1 MTFFAV
7 VAANGLLRHLAAD
20 VKIKSLFCVMRK
32 RFGRSMR
39 AIVSR
44 KHAVCGGDNDDD
56 ELGEEW
62 RTIEIG

>member
-7 VAANGLLRHLAAD
+7 AAAANGLLRHLSALAD

-32 RFGRSMR
+32 RFSIR

-44 KHAVCGGDNDDD
+44 KRRVWWRHGDD
-56 ELGEEW
+56 ELGEW
-62 RTIEIG
+62 QTIEIG